1 MNQNEALGLP
11 PGSVRAILALIL
23 IPLTELGALALM
35 FLMFWKIQYETALG
49 ILSGI
54 TGTSGIVIGYYFGS
68 KASNKA
74 TDEMIKSHKE
84 VMENQK
90 VMMEK
95 EIETR
100 REIMANKDREI
111 ENITRNIRRNISLE
125 EVV

>member
-1 MNQNEALGLP
+1 MNPNEALGLP
-11 PGSVRAILALIL
+11 PGSVRAILALFV

-35 FLMFWKIQYETALG
+35 FLMFWKNQYETALG

-54 TGTSGIVIGYYFGS
+54 TGTSGIVVGYYFGS

-90 VMMEK
+90 VMIEK
-95 EIETR
+95 EVETR
-100 REIMANKDREI
+100 RELLARKDIEI
-111 ENITRNIRRNISLE
+111 DNITRNIRRNISME
-125 EVV
+125 EIV